1 MELLLITYNRA
12 PALAETLDRL
22 ARSPF
27 AGCRLTVLDNHSSDE
42 TPEVCE
48 RFRPRFG
55 DLHVI
60 RHPMNI
66 GANPN
71 YLRAVELSR
80 AAYTWVVADDD
91 DLDFSDCEDVVA
103 AIEDGEVDL
112 ISLGAPG
119 REDWAP
125 GRTSMGALLSRAAR
139 VFFVFTFMP
148 NTIFRTELF
157 DEEII
162 AEGYAL
168 VPALYPHFAFFRK
181 QVERDASVLISKREI
196 VVRRGRTVPGSE
208 LFWFHR
214 WVRCCSTIVDPSV
227 RRDAIYEVRATR
239 GEWLRSLTVSVIQ
252 ERLHFPER
260 LWGELAGLAGVLRG
274 RQLAALV
281 LVAPI
286 GLVPRSVLGWLRTNL
301 AR

>member
-1 MELLLITYNRA
+1 M
-12 PALAETLDRL
+12 
-22 ARSPF
+22 
-27 AGCRLTVLDNHSSDE
+27 LDNHSLDP

-48 RFRPRFG
+48 RFRSRFA
-55 DLHVI
+55 DFHVI

-80 AAYTWVVADDD
+80 APYTWVVADDD
-91 DLDFSDCEDVVA
+91 DLDFSDCEDVVS
-103 AIEDGEVDL
+103 AIEEGEVDL

-125 GRTSMGALLSRAAR
+125 GRTSMSALLSSAAR

-157 DEEII
+157 DDDAIS
-162 AEGYAL
+162 EGYAL

-181 QVERDASVLISKREI
+181 QVERDASVHVSAREI

-208 LFWFHR
+208 LFWFSR
-214 WVRCCSTIVDPSV
+214 WVRCCSTIEDPSL
-227 RRDAIYEVRATR
+227 RRAAIYEVRATR
-239 GEWLRSLTVSVIQ
+239 GEWVRALMFSVLQ
-252 ERLHFPER
+252 EHLHFPER

-281 LVAPI
+281 LV
-286 GLVPRSVLGWLRTNL
+286 VPVAVVPGSMLARLRTTL
-301 AR
+301 AG

>member
-1 MELLLITYNRA
+1 
-12 PALAETLDRL
+12 
-22 ARSPF
+22 
-27 AGCRLTVLDNHSSDE
+27 VLDNHSSDE

-48 RFRPRFG
+48 RFRARFA

-80 AAYTWVVADDD
+80 APYTWVVADDD

-103 AIEDGEVDL
+103 AIEEGEVDL

-119 REDWAP
+119 RGDWAP
-125 GRTSMGALLSRAAR
+125 GRTSMGALVARAAR

-148 NTIFRTELF
+148 NTIFRTGLF
-157 DEEII
+157 DEETVS
-162 AEGYAL
+162 EGYAL

-181 QVERDASVLISKREI
+181 QVERDASVLVSKREI

-208 LFWFHR
+208 LFWFSR
-214 WVRCCSTIVDPSV
+214 WARCCSTIQDPAL
-227 RRDAIYEVRATR
+227 RREAIYEVRASR
-239 GEWLRSLTVSVIQ
+239 GEWLMWLASSVVQ
-252 ERLHFPER
+252 ERLCFSER
-260 LWGELAGLAGVLRG
+260 LWGELAGLAAVLRG
-274 RQLAALV
+274 WQLAALV
-281 LVAPI
+281 LVVPLA
-286 GLVPRSVLGWLRTNL
+286 LVPRPLLGRIRNTL